1 MENGTQEEDKVLNDF
16 IMDDRTVSMGLG
28 TETDNYT
35 VLAVQGEQADVI
47 YVAFSK
53 GLYRHVIG
61 GAAMEQVID
70 GNLTSLGDPQM
81 GKGGLAVLADDEFA
95 VLYPTTK
102 LCRYVYDGTIP
113 TVPEEEIRI
122 YSLTEDYT
130 VRQAVSLF
138 QREHPEVYV
147 RYEMGMSGSDGM
159 TEDAALDCLNTELLS
174 GNGPDLLVLDGLPGS
189 SYRRKGVLA
198 DVSGLVDSMAGE
210 SALLSN
216 IVDAFRE
223 DGAGLQSSS
232 SFPAAHDTGRGQ
244 MAVNQVTDLKTLA
257 DVQESLRQGTSRGFD
272 PGIYDGGR
280 GAVYAGTRFLIG
292 LDR

>member
-1 MENGTQEEDKVLNDF
+1 
-16 IMDDRTVSMGLG
+16 MDDRTVSMGLG

-113 TVPEEEIRI
+113 LCRKKR
-122 YSLTEDYT
+122 Y
-130 VRQAVSLF
+130 VS
-138 QREHPEVYV
+138 
-147 RYEMGMSGSDGM
+147 
-159 TEDAALDCLNTELLS
+159 TA
-174 GNGPDLLVLDGLPGS
+174 
-189 SYRRKGVLA
+189 
-198 DVSGLVDSMAGE
+198 
-210 SALLSN
+210 
-216 IVDAFRE
+216 
-223 DGAGLQSSS
+223 
-232 SFPAAHDTGRGQ
+232 
-244 MAVNQVTDLKTLA
+244 
-257 DVQESLRQGTSRGFD
+257 
-272 PGIYDGGR
+272 
-280 GAVYAGTRFLIG
+280 
-292 LDR
+292 